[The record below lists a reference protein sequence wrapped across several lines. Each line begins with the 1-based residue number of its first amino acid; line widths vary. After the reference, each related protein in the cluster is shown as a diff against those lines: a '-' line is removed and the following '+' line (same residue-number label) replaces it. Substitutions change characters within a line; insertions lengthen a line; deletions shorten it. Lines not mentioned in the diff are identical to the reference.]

1 MKKRRDIVEVVKS
14 WCVIIGTTL
23 CYIVLSLINV
33 YFYHHVAPLE
43 PPSGEV
49 DLAKVIIEVLSNSIT
64 IAAGATDG
72 LVAFLLGC
80 GKKEI
85 SRKKIAIFAILF
97 FVLIVFNAVANR
109 IALSVFWIE
118 LVGGIIFLL
127 GMAGLL
133 FIGECKAEPFEGGKR
148 RPKIIGNIKNKQIIA
163 AQIFSVKREIEPTKV
178 VYVCNLLDHSI
189 KSGHDINGILSVSYE
204 LPRQIFSTFEV
215 IHASYLNFVT
225 DGSLDTKEKLV
236 ELLESESNNLV
247 QRLRM
252 IQSSDEVKLEDCCI
266 ARLLIIYMAFLKM
279 LKHTSGDDNSGWYGG
294 ESYIGELCMG
304 TGELGIRTDIE
315 QRLFTLLRT
324 GLLGA
329 ILLGPDLRY
338 IFSYQKNGYKSGR
351 QYSAICLSDFNGQ
364 SSSNRV
370 CLFTLNNKD
379 KPVPQYITEAL
390 RKEEYRIVETIHKLE
405 GRENNGKEM

>member
-133 FIGECKAEPFEGGKR
+133 FIGECKSEPFEGGKR

-215 IHASYLNFVT
+215 IHAS
-225 DGSLDTKEKLV
+225 
-236 ELLESESNNLV
+236 
-247 QRLRM
+247 
-252 IQSSDEVKLEDCCI
+252 
-266 ARLLIIYMAFLKM
+266 
-279 LKHTSGDDNSGWYGG
+279 
-294 ESYIGELCMG
+294 
-304 TGELGIRTDIE
+304 
-315 QRLFTLLRT
+315 
-324 GLLGA
+324 
-329 ILLGPDLRY
+329 
-338 IFSYQKNGYKSGR
+338 
-351 QYSAICLSDFNGQ
+351 
-364 SSSNRV
+364 
-370 CLFTLNNKD
+370 
-379 KPVPQYITEAL
+379 
-390 RKEEYRIVETIHKLE
+390 
-405 GRENNGKEM
+405 

>member
-133 FIGECKAEPFEGGKR
+133 FIGECKSEPFEGGKR

-178 VYVCNLLDHSI
+178 VY
-189 KSGHDINGILSVSYE
+189 
-204 LPRQIFSTFEV
+204 
-215 IHASYLNFVT
+215 
-225 DGSLDTKEKLV
+225 
-236 ELLESESNNLV
+236 
-247 QRLRM
+247 
-252 IQSSDEVKLEDCCI
+252 I
-266 ARLLIIYMAFLKM
+266 A
-279 LKHTSGDDNSGWYGG
+279 
-294 ESYIGELCMG
+294 
-304 TGELGIRTDIE
+304 
-315 QRLFTLLRT
+315 
-324 GLLGA
+324 
-329 ILLGPDLRY
+329 
-338 IFSYQKNGYKSGR
+338 
-351 QYSAICLSDFNGQ
+351 
-364 SSSNRV
+364 
-370 CLFTLNNKD
+370 
-379 KPVPQYITEAL
+379 
-390 RKEEYRIVETIHKLE
+390 
-405 GRENNGKEM
+405 